1 MKDEH
6 LSEVFCVVT
15 EKEVKLYFVRHGETQ
30 YNVEKRVQGFC
41 DSPLTDNGIAQ
52 AKSVGMGLA
61 DIDFIAAYASESQ
74 RVIDTARHAI
84 GHRNIPIIT
93 DPRLKEMNFGVLE
106 SLVATEISAQYGNIL
121 ETLFSLKDL
130 NMSAPEGESY
140 LQLFARTNSAIDE
153 IVQRHKND
161 GGNILVFSHGVTIG
175 NFLMQLSKMSKYPH
189 HENCS
194 VSVVKYFN
202 DVFHVERMAD
212 TSFRDRYYQK

>member
-1 MKDEH
+1 MQSRC
-6 LSEVFCVVT
+6 LSVTT

-30 YNVEKRVQGFC
+30 YNVEKRMQGFC

-52 AKSVGMGLA
+52 ARSVGIGLN
-61 DIDFIAAYASESQ
+61 DIEFKAAYASESQ
-74 RVIDTARHAI
+74 RVVDTATHAI

-106 SLVATEISAQYGNIL
+106 SLVAEEISAQYGNIL
-121 ETLFSLKDL
+121 ETLFSLNDL

-140 LQLFARTNSAIDE
+140 LQLFDRTNEVINE
-153 IVQRHKND
+153 IIQKHKYV

-175 NFLMQLSKMSKYPH
+175 NYLLQLNKMSEYPL

-202 DVFHVERMAD
+202 DDFHVEKIAD
-212 TSFRDRYYQK
+212 TSFRDCYYQK